1 MQTETFTKPVPAP
14 TPETEAFW
22 EGCAQG
28 RFLLQ
33 HCSRCRHVQ
42 FYPRPLC
49 TQCHGSDLEWR
60 AAGGGGRIHSYT
72 IVYRGPG
79 PAFDADVP
87 YGLVLVDLDEGPR
100 ILANLRGAS
109 EGVEIGSRV
118 RLYFEPRGGIHLPQA
133 EPEAAPSRHL
143 QTSEEP
149 SP

>member
-1 MQTETFTKPVPAP
+1 MKPVPVP

-22 EGCAQG
+22 EGCAQE

-33 HCSRCRHVQ
+33 HCGHCGHVQ

-49 TQCHGSDLEWR
+49 MQCHGTGLEWR
-60 AAGGGGRIHSYT
+60 AAGGGGCIHSYT
-72 IVYRGPG
+72 VVHRGPG

-100 ILANLRGAS
+100 IMANLRGAC
-109 EGVEIGSRV
+109 GDIEIGSRV
-118 RLYFEPRGGIHLPQA
+118 RLYFEERGGIHLPQVELNA
-133 EPEAAPSRHL
+133 VPSHHPK
-143 QTSEEP
+143 TSEKF